1 MIYELVMFGGTFFW
15 IIFAAYFLLI
25 TFVTDRE
32 GQSIP
37 MFIVGILVFYALS
50 RPPILDWPWIVSYF
64 VIGLVWWFIVF
75 NLRLN
80 KIRKYLKDSPSF
92 IEDGKVK
99 FWYITDN
106 PNKAL
111 NTVNM
116 DREVR
121 RLYESEPS
129 FLTFSERLLCWP
141 FSLAKFAFCDMM
153 QGIYDVLS
161 HTMVRYKNRIL
172 GINNG

>member
-80 KIRKYLKDSPSF
+80 KIRKYLKENPHF
-92 IEDGKVK
+92 IRDGKIQSYSVAGNRIEIDPYVWK
-99 FWYITDN
+99 
-106 PNKAL
+106 L
-111 NTVNM
+111 HQ
-116 DREVR
+116 
-121 RLYESEPS
+121 SEPS

-153 QGIYDVLS
+153 QGIYDCLS
-161 HTMVRYKNRIL
+161 ETMVQYKNRIL